1 MARIQAKEKNIA
13 KATAYY
19 HRAIFGHWES
29 DVARHQGEARTELVE
44 LLAREGLK
52 KDLLAELIPLQDEV
66 SGDPSAEM
74 RIARLYLFA
83 GSPAR
88 AVDLYH
94 QVLSEAPDRADAQAG
109 LGEAE
114 FARGN
119 YRTARADFR
128 AALRL
133 KQDDNVIRKKLDR
146 TNEVLALQPIRR
158 DLNSRER
165 YRRSLEVLNLVL
177 ASLIQCTGA
186 TRAASIADQINLVQA
201 ALSRSVRPAE
211 ESDAAESN
219 VDLAERTWDLRKLQ
233 CGTAVTENDQIL
245 ELALAK
251 VGQ

>member
-1 MARIQAKEKNIA
+1 
-13 KATAYY
+13 
-19 HRAIFGHWES
+19 
-29 DVARHQGEARTELVE
+29 
-44 LLAREGLK
+44 
-52 KDLLAELIPLQDEV
+52 
-66 SGDPSAEM
+66 M

-94 QVLSEAPDRADAQAG
+94 QVLSEAPDSADAQAG

-133 KQDDNVIRKKLDR
+133 KQDDAISKNLDR

-158 DLNSRER
+158 DLNLRER
-165 YRRSLEVLNLVL
+165 NRRSLEVLNLVL

>member
-1 MARIQAKEKNIA
+1 
-13 KATAYY
+13 
-19 HRAIFGHWES
+19 
-29 DVARHQGEARTELVE
+29 VEARTELVE

-66 SGDPSAEM
+66 SGSPSSEM

-94 QVLSEAPDRADAQAG
+94 QVLSEAPDNVDAQAG

-133 KQDDNVIRKKLDR
+133 KQDDAIRRKLDR

-158 DLNSRER
+158 DLNSHER
-165 YRRSLEVLNLVL
+165 YRRSLEVLHLAL

-186 TRAASIADQINLVQA
+186 TRAAGIADQINQVQA
-201 ALSRSVRPAE
+201 ALSRRVRPAE